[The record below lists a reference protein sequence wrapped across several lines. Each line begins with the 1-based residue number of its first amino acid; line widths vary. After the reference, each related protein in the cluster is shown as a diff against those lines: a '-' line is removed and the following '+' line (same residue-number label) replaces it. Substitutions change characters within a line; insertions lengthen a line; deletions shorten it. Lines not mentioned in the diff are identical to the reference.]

1 MSADDTN
8 DTPEA
13 ADHDANKIGDVNEV
27 DDSVNEIDND
37 LHDGAVTGGVY
48 NPPLVPQNVIGGTSG
63 QDLTNGSVGAD
74 IIYETQGNDVL
85 ASNGVTLIGIDP
97 SNLAATNFEFI

>member
-27 DDSVNEIDND
+27 DND
-37 LHDGAVTGGVY
+37 LHDGTVTGGVDKS
-48 NPPLVPQNVIGGTSG
+48 PLVSPNVIGGTSG
-63 QDLTNGSVGAD
+63 QDLTNGFVGAD
-74 IIYETQGNDVL
+74 IIYETQSNDVL